1 VIGVRPV
8 LRLAIP
14 ATREALEPAQARIAA
29 HLEPL
34 ALSPRDRYRVD
45 LLVEEV
51 VMNSVMHAFGDSAA
65 SHHVDLALEVDAD
78 RVRLIFEDDGVT
90 FDPTSAPMRPVA
102 HSLAEAE
109 PGGLGLPMLRR
120 FADGLAWRRDGG
132 RNHLT
137 ITLNRS

>member
-1 VIGVRPV
+1 V

-14 ATREALEPAQARIAA
+14 ATREALQAAQARLAD
-29 HLEPL
+29 HLDPL
-34 ALSPRDRYRVD
+34 ALSPRDRYRID

-51 VMNSVMHAFGDSAA
+51 VMNAVMHAFGDAPDG
-65 SHHVDLALEVDAD
+65 HQVDLAVEVDAE
-78 RVRLIFEDDGVT
+78 RVRLAFEDDGVA
-90 FDPTSAPMRPVA
+90 FDPTTAPVRPA
-102 HSLAEAE
+102 ASTIAEAE

-137 ITLNRS
+137 ITLRRT